1 PDGSGLLEQLRS
13 SVAMLDE
20 KNNKPW
26 DQSSDR
32 LLASAYRLAA
42 EAGFKPGDQVDMA
55 LNEATEAHAA
65 GSTLFV
71 TRSGPGA
78 SSDPAANRVQMP
90 TQ

>member
-1 PDGSGLLEQLRS
+1 
-13 SVAMLDE
+13 MLDE

-55 LNEATEAHAA
+55 LSEATEPVLRAPRC
-65 GSTLFV
+65 S
-71 TRSGPGA
+71 
-78 SSDPAANRVQMP
+78 
-90 TQ
+90 